1 MIILEFKFFADVWVE
16 SSGKRKSIGAPSMLD
31 IRGCD
36 KTVSRSSSWCEILVS
51 NVMIR
56 ITPKRAYLKLYASKG
71 GLIREGDLFKTVKS
85 WQPKLVLNAQR
96 KLLVFSTS
104 TYFVFYESIIS
115 FYFILVKIKYTHV
128 CSLVWRLWLICI
140 EGKRRFFIIA
150 FLRLRPI

>member
-36 KTVSRSSSWCEILVS
+36 KTVSRSSSWCVPIWEFKVHVLERRHQILVS

-56 ITPKRAYLKLYASKG
+56 ITPKGAYLKLYASKG

-104 TYFVFYESIIS
+104 TYFVFFSSICRSTIFSIS
-115 FYFILVKIKYTHV
+115 TSSWIFSWYVDFL
-128 CSLVWRLWLICI
+128 
-140 EGKRRFFIIA
+140 GKT
-150 FLRLRPI
+150 

>member
-31 IRGCD
+31 IRGCE
-36 KTVSRSSSWCEILVS
+36 KTVSQSSSWLVPIWEFKVHVLERRHQILVS

-56 ITPKRAYLKLYASKG
+56 ITPKGAYLKLYASKG

-104 TYFVFYESIIS
+104 TSFVFSLLSAAQLYSPFLPLCE
-115 FYFILVKIKYTHV
+115 YFHDT
-128 CSLVWRLWLICI
+128 
-140 EGKRRFFIIA
+140 
-150 FLRLRPI
+150 